1 MPAAV
6 FAGSDG
12 IDDSFKN
19 ERHLHNFYR
28 VVLTSFAAKPAS
40 FAARE
45 LEQYLPNLSAR
56 GSADDMSVGC
66 VLDVEYIKAN
76 AQLFEK
82 RKEPYLKLF
91 RIGNLGA
98 ADASDDYVQKKEI
111 EAEEGIFSFSTL
123 GCGGFGKGSDVF
135 EILAV
140 GENSARLRIDKTEY
154 NVSPSERIV
163 IEKQKQNGDVCEYDT
178 LIIQCILK

>member
-1 MPAAV
+1 MKKKGTVSEA
-6 FAGSDG
+6 
-12 IDDSFKN
+12 
-19 ERHLHNFYR
+19 
-28 VVLTSFAAKPAS
+28 
-40 FAARE
+40 
-45 LEQYLPNLSAR
+45 
-56 GSADDMSVGC
+56 
-66 VLDVEYIKAN
+66 
-76 AQLFEK
+76 
-82 RKEPYLKLF
+82 F

-111 EAEEGIFSFSTL
+111 EAEEGVFSFSTL

-163 IEKQKQNGDVCEYDT
+163 IENRNRTAMCANMT
-178 LIIQCILK
+178 R